1 MSRLL
6 AAVLLVL
13 ALAAALA
20 PGAPAASG
28 ADRSW
33 TVPSISEELMCP
45 VCKTRLDMSQSAAAD
60 QIRAFLLQAKRE
72 DLTHQQVIDQLVA
85 SYGPSVLAETPKHGF
100 GLLAWVAPALV
111 LLGGALAALLV
122 ARRWAAKRPSQGP
135 FLALADGSLDEQ
147 ARLERR
153 LDAELAHFEE

>member
-6 AAVLLVL
+6 AAVLVAL

-20 PGAPAASG
+20 PGAPAANG

-60 QIRAFLLQAKRE
+60 QIRQFLMQAKSE
-72 DLTHQQVIDQLVA
+72 NLTHQQVIDRLVA

-111 LLGGALAALLV
+111 LLGGALAAGLV
-122 ARRWAAKRPSQGP
+122 ARHWASKRPPPGP
-135 FLALADGSLDEQ
+135 LFAVDDRSPDEQ
-147 ARLERR
+147 VRLERR
-153 LDAELAHFEE
+153 LDAELARFDE